1 MTYPANIGKLTG
13 YEIPVI
19 IPILVYPIQFE
30 NISIGEISRDLIVSH
45 IPVINPTKVEGNN
58 IIGKICV

>member
-19 IPILVYPIQFE
+19 IPILVYPIQLE
-30 NISIGEISRDLIVSH
+30 NISMGVFDLIPEY
-45 IPVINPTKVEGNN
+45 IPVINPTHVEGTA
-58 IIGKICV
+58 IIGNSSI